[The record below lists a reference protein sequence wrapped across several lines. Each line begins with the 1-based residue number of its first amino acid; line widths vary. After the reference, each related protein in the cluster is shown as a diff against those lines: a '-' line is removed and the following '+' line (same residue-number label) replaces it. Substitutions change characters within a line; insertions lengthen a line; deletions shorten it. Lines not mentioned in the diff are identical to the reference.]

1 MGIIMV
7 ATLSISAFFSG
18 RILMNKK
25 NHVFRTVLIF
35 IVVSL
40 FVVLTA
46 CKTEDVTKRAE
57 NEEKVL
63 KAMIEYPGEGLYDPV
78 VTVIGIGVGDSDEP
92 NTLEISVE
100 RSNINFDADNVS
112 KRLSMICSKDFDK
125 IIDSKSKSIVWQT
138 NN

>member
-1 MGIIMV
+1 
-7 ATLSISAFFSG
+7 
-18 RILMNKK
+18 MNKK

-125 IIDSKSKSIVWQT
+125 IIDTKSKSIVWKAD
-138 NN
+138 N

>member
-1 MGIIMV
+1 MV

-125 IIDSKSKSIVWQT
+125 IIDTKSKSIVWKAD
-138 NN
+138 N